1 MEIQIQ
7 TVVKYYKEALANTQ
21 EEIFLRKALQEQLEE
36 EIARL
41 KNEIEQLKNEIEQL
55 NNN

>member
-1 MEIQIQ
+1 MEIQIE
-7 TVVKYYKEALANTQ
+7 TVVKYYKEALANAQ

-41 KNEIEQLKNEIEQL
+41 KNEIEQL
-55 NNN
+55 NNNE